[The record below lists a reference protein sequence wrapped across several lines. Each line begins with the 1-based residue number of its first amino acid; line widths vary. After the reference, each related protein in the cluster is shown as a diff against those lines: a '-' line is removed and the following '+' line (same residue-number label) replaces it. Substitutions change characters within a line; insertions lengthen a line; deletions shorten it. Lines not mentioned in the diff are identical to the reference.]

1 MLEQLS
7 ATLAA
12 CRSACAASGVSFH
25 DQVHAVDFIE
35 SAALRLSEQGTFF
48 AEPEP
53 GYTHCIMNPPYR
65 KIHSSSAWRQWLQQV
80 GIETS
85 NLYSAFLALAVRL
98 LAPGG
103 ELVAIVPR
111 SFCNGVYFRPFRHF
125 FLREMALTHLHVFE
139 ARDQA
144 FKDNQVLQEN
154 IILRAVKGGE
164 QRSVAITASF
174 DAEFEDLTWRQAEFA
189 QVVRPADPDRFI
201 NIATTD
207 SAQLVLD
214 RLSVFTQ
221 FTGRLR
227 TFRQHRAGGRFP
239 SAGRSAPVARSRRA
253 SADLSGPL
261 QPRLRELAE
270 AHRQETQRHRRERRQ
285 PAMAHAERLVRAHAA
300 LQLQRGKTAHRGGH
314 PRAAPCAG
322 HTDRIREPPQRLPSG
337 RAGSRPEHRAG
348 TGALPELDARGSYIF
363 ASFPVTPR

>member
-1 MLEQLS
+1 MTPAPIARYMAALFENLGSEVRLLDPGAGVGSLTAAFVGRHLAANGHGAAIYADPYELDPVMLEQLS

-25 DQVHAVDFIE
+25 DQVHAADFIE

-214 RLSVFTQ
+214 RLSVFTCSLDDLGLSVS
-221 FTGRLR
+221 TGPVVDFRLR
-227 TFRQHRAGGRFP
+227 DDLRQ
-239 SAGRSAPVARSRRA
+239 
-253 SADLSGPL
+253 
-261 QPRLRELAE
+261 
-270 AHRQETQRHRRERRQ
+270 
-285 PAMAHAERLVRAHAA
+285 
-300 LQLQRGKTAHRGGH
+300 
-314 PRAAPCAG
+314 
-322 HTDRIREPPQRLPSG
+322 
-337 RAGSRPEHRAG
+337 
-348 TGALPELDARGSYIF
+348 LPEAGAHPLSIRYTSAA
-363 ASFPVTPR
+363 AS